1 MNKKSTASPEAF
13 ISSFQKFL
21 QDDAL
26 RIVETEALNHF
37 NNSFTYQG
45 FTDKNLVKWP
55 KRKVPKRNGKPI
67 TGKAL
72 ERWREKDE
80 GRAIL
85 VGQSTDTKGVHLKD
99 SITSEI
105 TPGRVGIVVDKP
117 YAQVHNDGL
126 KAGRPPGFTMPK
138 RQFIGPSEKL
148 EQKIQAKFEKE
159 ITKLIKKF

>member
-37 NNSFTYQG
+37 NSSFTYQG
-45 FTDKNLVKWP
+45 FTDKSLVKWP

-85 VGQSTDTKGVHLKD
+85 VGQSTDTKGPHLKD

-138 RQFIGPSEKL
+138 RQFVGPSEKL